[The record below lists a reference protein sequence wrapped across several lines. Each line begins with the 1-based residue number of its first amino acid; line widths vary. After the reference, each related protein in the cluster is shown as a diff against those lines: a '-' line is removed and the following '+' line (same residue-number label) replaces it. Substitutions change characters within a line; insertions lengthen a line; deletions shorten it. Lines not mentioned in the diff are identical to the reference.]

1 VNRKVFN
8 SKMIGLGVGA
18 TALALVL
25 AGVAL
30 AGNQGGGGHFGRGL
44 RAALATVDLTQDQKD
59 KIKASFEAK
68 KPELSALREKA
79 KTDREA
85 LRALVTAANPDPAA
99 VGVATLKV
107 HANRQAMRARMEEMR
122 TDLAAILTP
131 EQVAKLDGWIA
142 AHRQH
147 RAMLRGGPAQ
157 N

>member
-1 VNRKVFN
+1 MNRKVFN

-122 TDLAAILTP
+122 TNLAAILTP

-142 AHRQH
+142 AHRQQ
-147 RAMLRGGPAQ
+147 RGKFRGGPPL